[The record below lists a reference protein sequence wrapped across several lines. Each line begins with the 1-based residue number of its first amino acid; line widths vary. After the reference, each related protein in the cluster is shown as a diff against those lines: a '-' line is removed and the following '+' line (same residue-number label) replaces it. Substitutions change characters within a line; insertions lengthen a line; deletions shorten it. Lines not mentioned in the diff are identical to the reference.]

1 MSQPFNTVRV
11 AAVQYQTVFDTN
23 ANLAATLRMIDEAA
37 RHRPQLV
44 VLPHLCNYPAWP
56 QHDGDCAANAI
67 ALDGPFA
74 QAVAGR
80 AAQHHCYIAAGF
92 SIRKNDGLVAAV
104 ALFDP
109 HGQLAGQSETRFL
122 LAGEGAGFAPASAP
136 PSVIET
142 PIGNIGLYGGWDG
155 LTPDA
160 PRDLALRGAHI
171 LCNCLAGFG
180 QDEAAL
186 HAPARAAE
194 NKVWVISAN
203 RIGPLMPPDMAAA
216 LAPSI
221 NAAPHKLNGAGES
234 QIIAPDGSALA
245 KAHASDEAVILAEI
259 SPRVAKDKRR
269 PDGTDM
275 FASRRVEVYQTKT
288 SPGAAAGGAEV
299 RALSAAVY
307 QPRNEG
313 PDAIE
318 DCAYAA
324 LRAARGGTKLIVLPE
339 LFHVPYG
346 QVLDTAR
353 AAHQSAQAVEM
364 LTDVLRDTD
373 TLVATSIVEG
383 DRDTGQHVGVLIG
396 KTGVLLRQPQLHVC
410 GRHRWV
416 DVLSAGLETCDTAYG
431 RVCLVLGCDS
441 IYPEMFAKAARLGAQ
456 IVVVPAHFLEEW
468 ESGLGLPER
477 AAENHLNI
485 IAATRPGE
493 VGVSLIASARAD
505 FTLWSGRFHAPF
517 DGNVNMPGITRA
529 SKEPGLTSA
538 VIHPAA
544 SANKL
549 LAAGMCLTPGA

>member
-1 MSQPFNTVRV
+1 MSLPFNTVRV
-11 AAVQYQTVFDTN
+11 AAVQYQTAFDAS
-23 ANLAATLRMIDEAA
+23 ANMAASLRMIDEAA
-37 RHRPQLV
+37 RHHPQLI

-56 QHDGDCAANAI
+56 LHDGDCLANAA

-92 SIRKNDGLVAAV
+92 SIPKNDGVMAAV
-104 ALFDP
+104 VLFDP
-109 HGQLAGQSETRFL
+109 QGQQAGMSETRFL
-122 LAGEGAGFAPASAP
+122 LAGDDAHFAPGKSQP
-136 PSVIET
+136 PVIET
-142 PIGNIGLYGGWDG
+142 PIGAIGLYGGWDG
-155 LTPDA
+155 LVPEA
-160 PRDLALRGAHI
+160 SRDLALRGAHI

-180 QDEAAL
+180 RDEAAL

-194 NKVWVISAN
+194 NKVWVVSAN
-203 RIGPLMPPDMAAA
+203 RVGPLMPPDMAAA

-221 NAAPHKLNGAGES
+221 NAAPDKLNGAGES
-234 QIIAPDGSALA
+234 QIVAPDGSVLA
-245 KAHASDEAVILAEI
+245 KALPNEEAVIVAEI

-275 FASRRVEVYQTKT
+275 FASRRVEVYSAPSGQM
-288 SPGAAAGGAEV
+288 GEGRAAP
-299 RALSAAVY
+299 RAVSVSVY

-318 DCAYAA
+318 DCVYAA

-364 LTDVLRDTD
+364 LSEVLRDTD

-383 DRDTGQHVGVLIG
+383 GRDNGQHVGVLIG
-396 KTGVLLRQPQLHVC
+396 KTGVLLRQPQVHVC

-416 DVLSAGLETCDTAYG
+416 DVLGAGLEICDTAYG

-441 IYPEMFAKAARLGAQ
+441 IYPEMFRKAAQLGAE
-456 IVVVPAHFLEEW
+456 IVAVPAHFQEEW
-468 ESGLGLPER
+468 ESALGLPER
-477 AAENHLNI
+477 AAENRLNI
-485 IAATRPGE
+485 AAATRPNE
-493 VGVSLIASARAD
+493 VGASVILSVRAD
-505 FTLWSGRFHAPF
+505 FTLWTGSFNAPF
-517 DGNVNMPGITRA
+517 DGNVSMPSITRA

-538 VIHPAA
+538 IIHPAA

-549 LAAGMCLTPGA
+549 LAAGMSFL